1 MLSRFFK
8 LKANKTTVKTE
19 FLAGFTTFLTM
30 SYILFINP
38 TILAQTGMDKGA
50 VFVATCLAAAFGSAL
65 MGLIANYPIALA
77 PGMALNTYFTYGVVL
92 GAGHSWQSALGAVFI
107 SGLIFLALSLSSI
120 REYIINAI
128 PKSLKVAIVGGIGLF
143 LGIIGFKN
151 AGIIV
156 GNQATF
162 VTLGDLHNPTTLLAI
177 AGFLMMISLEAL
189 GIASGILISIL
200 SITFIGM
207 LLGLNAFHGIF
218 SMPPSI
224 MPTLMQMDIKS
235 ALHLG
240 LTTIV
245 FAFLFVDLFDN
256 TGTLIGIAHRAGFI
270 DKKGKLPRIGR
281 VLLSDSLAAIFSA
294 FVGTSTT
301 TSYLESTVGVKAG
314 GRTGL
319 MACVVAVCFLLSLFL
334 APLASAIP
342 VYATAPALIY
352 VACMMAHAFADINW
366 DDATE
371 FAPAVITAI
380 TMPLTFSI
388 ADGISF
394 GFISYVAVK
403 ALSGRWREL
412 NPAVVILAA
421 AFVLKYVLINHA
433 A

>member
-1 MLSRFFK
+1 MLAKFFK
-8 LKANKTTVKTE
+8 LKANHTTVKTE
-19 FLAGFTTFLTM
+19 MLAGLTTFLTM

-38 TILAQTGMDKGA
+38 TILAQAGMDKGA
-50 VFVATCLAAAFGSAL
+50 VFVATCLAAAFGSAM

-92 GAGHSWQSALGAVFI
+92 GAGHSWQTALGAVFI
-107 SGLIFLALSLSSI
+107 SGVIFLVLSLFPI
-120 REYIINAI
+120 REAIINSI

-151 AGIIV
+151 AGIIT

-162 VTLGDLHNPTTLLAI
+162 VTLGNLHQPSTLLAI
-177 AGFLMMISLEAL
+177 FGFMLMIALETL
-189 GIASGILISIL
+189 GVTTGIIISIL
-200 SITFIGM
+200 SITFLGM
-207 LLGLNAFHGIF
+207 LLGLNQFHGVF
-218 SMPPSI
+218 SMPPSLL
-224 MPTLMQMDIKS
+224 PTLFQMDLKG

-240 LTTIV
+240 LATIV

-256 TGTLIGIAHRAGFI
+256 TGTLIGIAHRAGLMN
-270 DKKGKLPRIGR
+270 KQGKLPRIGR

-314 GRTGL
+314 ARTGL
-319 MACVVAVCFLLSLFL
+319 MACVVAVLFLASLFL
-334 APLASAIP
+334 SPLASDIP
-342 VYATAPALIY
+342 IYATAPALIY
-352 VACMMAHAFADINW
+352 VACMMAHAFADIQW

-388 ADGISF
+388 ADGIAF
-394 GFISYVAVK
+394 GFITYTAVK
-403 ALSGRWREL
+403 FLSGRWKDL
-412 NPAVVILAA
+412 NWAVVLLTA

-433 A
+433 

>member
-1 MLSRFFK
+1 MLKSFFQLAK
-8 LKANKTTVKTE
+8 HHTTVKTE
-19 FLAGFTTFLTM
+19 ALAGLTTFLTM

-50 VFVATCLAAAFGSAL
+50 VFVATCLAAAFGSAM
-65 MGLIANYPIALA
+65 MGLVANYPIALA

-92 GAGHSWQSALGAVFI
+92 GGGHSWQTALGAVFI
-107 SGLIFLALSLSSI
+107 SGCIFLLLSLFPI
-120 REYIINAI
+120 REAIINSI

-151 AGIIV
+151 AGIITA
-156 GNQATF
+156 NQATF
-162 VTLGDLHNPTTLLAI
+162 VTLGNLHQPTVLLAI
-177 AGFLMMISLEAL
+177 LGFFLMISLEAL
-189 GIASGILISIL
+189 GITAGIIISIL
-200 SITFIGM
+200 SITFLGM
-207 LLGLNAFHGIF
+207 FFGLNQFHGVF
-218 SMPPSI
+218 SMPPSLW
-224 MPTLMQMDIKS
+224 PTLMQMD
-235 ALHLG
+235 LHGAFQLG
-240 LTTIV
+240 LATIV

-270 DKKGKLPRIGR
+270 DKRGKLPRIGR

-319 MACVVAVCFLLSLFL
+319 MACVVALLFLASLFL
-334 APLASAIP
+334 SPLASAIP

-352 VACMMAHAFADINW
+352 VACMMAHAFSEIQW

-394 GFISYVAVK
+394 GFITYTVVK
-403 ALSGRWREL
+403 VLSGRWKEL
-412 NPAVVILAA
+412 NLAVILLTA
-421 AFVLKYVLINHA
+421 AFILKYVLINHV
-433 A
+433 

>member
-1 MLSRFFK
+1 MLTTFFK
-8 LKANKTTVKTE
+8 LKANHTTVKTE
-19 FLAGFTTFLTM
+19 VLAGLTTFLTM

-38 TILAQTGMDKGA
+38 TILAQAGMDKGA
-50 VFVATCLAAAFGSAL
+50 VFVATCLAAAFGSAM
-65 MGLIANYPIALA
+65 MGIIANYPIALA

-92 GAGHSWQSALGAVFI
+92 GAGHSWQTALGAVFI
-107 SGLIFLALSLSSI
+107 SGFIFLLLSLFPI
-120 REYIINAI
+120 REAIINSI

-151 AGIIV
+151 AGIIT

-162 VTLGDLHNPTTLLAI
+162 VTLGNLHEPTTLLAI
-177 AGFLMMISLEAL
+177 FGFLLMIALDAL
-189 GIASGILISIL
+189 GVTAGIIISIL
-200 SITFIGM
+200 SITFLGM
-207 LLGLNAFHGIF
+207 LLGLNQFHGVF
-218 SMPPSI
+218 STPPSLL
-224 MPTLMQMDIKS
+224 PTLFQMDLKG
-235 ALHLG
+235 AFQLG
-240 LTTIV
+240 LATIV

-256 TGTLIGIAHRAGFI
+256 TGTLIGIAHRAGLMN
-270 DKKGKLPRIGR
+270 KQGKLPRIGR

-319 MACVVAVCFLLSLFL
+319 MACVVAVLFLASLFL

-352 VACMMAHAFADINW
+352 VACLMAHAFADIQW

-394 GFISYVAVK
+394 GFITYTAVK
-403 ALSGRWREL
+403 LLSGRWKDL
-412 NPAVVILAA
+412 NWAVILLTA
-421 AFVLKYVLINHA
+421 AFVLKYVLINHT
-433 A
+433 

>member
-1 MLSRFFK
+1 MLKSFFQLAK
-8 LKANKTTVKTE
+8 HQTTIKTE
-19 FLAGFTTFLTM
+19 ALAGFTTFLTM

-38 TILAQTGMDKGA
+38 TILAQAGMDKGS
-50 VFVATCLAAAFGSAL
+50 VFVATCLAAAFGSAM

-92 GAGHSWQSALGAVFI
+92 GGGHSWQTALGAVFI
-107 SGLIFLALSLSSI
+107 SGFIFLLLSLFPI
-120 REYIINAI
+120 REAIINSI

-162 VTLGDLHNPTTLLAI
+162 VTLGNLHAPTTLLAI
-177 AGFLMMISLEAL
+177 LGFFLMIALEAL
-189 GIASGILISIL
+189 GVTAGIIISIL
-200 SITFIGM
+200 SITFLGM
-207 LLGLNAFHGIF
+207 LFGLNQFHGVF
-218 SMPPSI
+218 SMPPSL
-224 MPTLMQMDIKS
+224 MPTLMQMNLHG
-235 ALHLG
+235 ALQLG
-240 LTTIV
+240 LATIV

-256 TGTLIGIAHRAGFI
+256 TGTLIGIAHRAGLMN
-270 DKKGKLPRIGR
+270 KSGKLPRIGR

-319 MACVVAVCFLLSLFL
+319 MACVVALLFLASLFL

-342 VYATAPALIY
+342 IYATAPALIY
-352 VACMMAHAFADINW
+352 VACMMAHAFSDIQWN
-366 DDATE
+366 DATE

-394 GFISYVAVK
+394 GFITYTVVK
-403 ALSGRWREL
+403 LLSGRWKDL
-412 NPAVVILAA
+412 NLAVIILTA
-421 AFVLKYVLINHA
+421 AFILKYVLINHA
-433 A
+433 